1 MSFERQNI
9 EKMQGYAPGEQTGTA
24 DTIKLNTNENPYP
37 PSPEVAAALQGIDAA
52 ALKRYPTPMAD
63 SFREA
68 ASRLHNVSME
78 QIIATNGGDELLRL
92 VLTTYIEQQDTIAVC
107 KPSYSL
113 YPVLAQIQ
121 GCRFEEIPLNDD
133 WSMPEDFIELLQKSA
148 AKLLIIVNPNA
159 PTGMLLPAAY
169 LAKIAES
176 FSGLLLIDEAYVDF
190 VDPELNYDS
199 ISLIHDHENILIL
212 RTLSKA
218 YSLAGLR
225 FGYGIGAS
233 SLIAPMM
240 YKTRDSYN
248 TDHISQKL
256 ATAAIESFE
265 YAQENC
271 NRIRESRNRLREDLN
286 ELGLSAA
293 DSQSNF
299 ILCQVPQ
306 AIGAQNLYRHLKQ
319 KHILVR
325 YFDQDRLR
333 DKLRISIG
341 SDAEN
346 AALVAAI
353 KQALSNKEPLSGW

>member
-37 PSPEVAAALQGIDAA
+37 PSPQVAAALASIDVAT
-52 ALKRYPTPMAD
+52 LSRYPSPMAD

-68 ASRLHNVSME
+68 ASRLHNIPAE
-78 QIIATNGGDELLRL
+78 QIIPTNGGDELLRL
-92 VLTTYIEQQDTIAVC
+92 VLTTYVEPEDTIAVC

-113 YPVLAQIQ
+113 YPVLADIQ
-121 GCRFEEIPLNDD
+121 GCKLSEISLNDD
-133 WSMPEDFIELLQKSA
+133 WSMPEDFLAQLHKCA
-148 AKLLIIVNPNA
+148 AKLLILVNPNA
-159 PTGMLLPAAY
+159 PTGTLLSTDY
-169 LAKIAES
+169 LAEIAEN

-199 ISLIHDHENILIL
+199 ISLIKSHDNILIL

-225 FGYGIGAS
+225 FGYGIGAK
-233 SLIAPMM
+233 SLIEPMM
-240 YKTRDSYN
+240 FKTRDSYN
-248 TDHISQKL
+248 TDHIAQIL
-256 ATAAIESFE
+256 ATAALDSCE
-265 YAQENC
+265 YARENC
-271 NRIRESRNRLREDLN
+271 ERIRQSRERLRADLN
-286 ELGLSAA
+286 ELGFTAPQ
-293 DSQSNF
+293 SQSNF
-299 ILCQVPQ
+299 ILCKAPQ
-306 AIGAQNLYRHLKQ
+306 SIAAEKLYQQLKQ
-319 KHILVR
+319 RNILVR

-341 SDAEN
+341 TDAEN

-353 KQALSNKEPLSGW
+353 KALLSDL